1 MKYQVYLMTLIGS
14 LVFFCYFSN
23 RSCAGEA
30 VIKGKI
36 IDNNDR
42 PVKGAEITVT
52 DTYGNALKSS
62 TTNLSGTFSFSMAD
76 EGYYNIKVNADGFY
90 NVNIIK
96 YAVNPDTIQNLPI
109 ILNSKEVKE
118 DPNCLKGSVSGVI
131 VTGYYYEPVPGVEV
145 QIRYHHRAISQVDGS
160 YKLSNLPDGKYD
172 ITATA
177 MGFAPITIED
187 VIFDDSECY
196 YFEFSMVVGILN
208 SDLGITVE

>member
-23 RSCAGEA
+23 RSCAGGA

-42 PVKGAEITVT
+42 PVKEAEITVA
-52 DTYGNALKSS
+52 DTFGNALKSS
-62 TTNLSGTFSFSMAD
+62 ATNLSGMFSFSKLD
-76 EGYYNIKVNADGFY
+76 EGYYDIKVNADGFY

-109 ILNSKEVKE
+109 ILNSKEFKE
-118 DPNCLKGSVSGVI
+118 NPNCLKGTVSGVI
-131 VTGYYYEPVPGVEV
+131 VTDYYYEPVPGVEV
-145 QIRYHHRAISQVDGS
+145 QIRYHHKAISQVDGS
-160 YKLSNLPDGKYD
+160 FKLTYLPDGKYD
-172 ITATA
+172 ITATS

-187 VIFDDSECY
+187 VVFDDSKCY
-196 YFEFSMVVGILN
+196 YFEFIMVVGVLN
-208 SDLGITVE
+208 SDLGPTVE